1 MTGAS
6 QEHSVTH
13 LPLNRSLATKFSVF
27 TALLVFWVAVI
38 VLAYAVRHGSFD
50 LMECVMVTAVVV
62 LAAGAIACFTILLM
76 VRPLALLQKGLTA
89 VGEGRLEPLQ
99 ISRTGDE
106 IELVGQSFNRMIEA
120 LKASRE
126 EIRSHHEM
134 LEERIPRPTEDLQEA
149 TRRAETA
156 SKVKGEFLAN
166 MSHELRT
173 PMTGVMGMIDMVLDG
188 PLSAEQREQLETAQ
202 RCAKL
207 LLALLNDVLDLSKI
221 EAGKMVIEN
230 IPFDLR
236 LVVADCVHAQEP
248 RAREKGIRL
257 SAEIPPEFPGRF
269 TGDPLRMR
277 QILNNLLSNAVK
289 FTEVGYVVV
298 RLNGAPDPGGD
309 RFNLELQVADTGC
322 GIAPEK
328 LPLIFE
334 KFSQADGSIS
344 RKYGGTGLGLAITSR
359 LVEALGGDIR
369 VKSEVGSGSTFT
381 VSLQLVLASQDQEL
395 ASVSPASAGQRVR
408 RAQTGD
414 MSVLFMQ
421 LSPVRLEKLRAAA
434 YREDEAGTM
443 AEAQKLQDAADRLTA
458 PDLSEYARR
467 IRRATACRDFDAV
480 RTDLA
485 RLEEE
490 VRRLDSRPSSMQAE
504 VAAN

>member
-1 MTGAS
+1 
-6 QEHSVTH
+6 
-13 LPLNRSLATKFSVF
+13 
-27 TALLVFWVAVI
+27 
-38 VLAYAVRHGSFD
+38 
-50 LMECVMVTAVVV
+50 
-62 LAAGAIACFTILLM
+62 
-76 VRPLALLQKGLTA
+76 
-89 VGEGRLEPLQ
+89 
-99 ISRTGDE
+99 
-106 IELVGQSFNRMIEA
+106 
-120 LKASRE
+120 
-126 EIRSHHEM
+126 
-134 LEERIPRPTEDLQEA
+134 
-149 TRRAETA
+149 
-156 SKVKGEFLAN
+156 

-381 VSLQLVLASQDQEL
+381 VSLQLVLASQDQAL

-443 AEAQKLQDAADRLTA
+443 AEAQKLQDAADRLAA

-490 VRRLDSRPSSMQAE
+490 VRRLESRPCSMQAE